1 MTDQTKALSTPRVK
15 PASNW
20 SAIWVLPIIALLIGG
35 WLAWKA
41 YAEAGVMI
49 DIQFDGGDGLQA
61 GKTELIYKGISLGK
75 VQSVNLDQTTQK
87 VHVSIEVDRN
97 AEGFLREKTVF
108 WLVKPN
114 ISLAGVTGL
123 ETLVSGNYI
132 ALNPGE
138 GKPQHKFI
146 ALSDAPP
153 LADSLPGLH
162 LKLRAKTLGSL
173 SEGSPVYF
181 RQIQVGSVT
190 SYKLDNDDRSVVIKV
205 HIKPEYAK
213 LVNADTRFWNASG
226 FSVSA
231 GLSGVKVDVESLLS
245 VAVGGIAFDTNPRAT
260 DDPLSG
266 DGVGSDPLPPLDPK
280 QVLPLYDDFQDAQA
294 GVPVD
299 LVLPNFSGLEPNKTQ
314 VRWNGFPI
322 GTVRGGKV
330 SRDLKNFMAELD
342 IDPRAKPWLTEDAA
356 FWLVQPEISLSGVSG
371 VDALLRGN
379 YIELKPGDINKQP
392 RRQFTALSAPPETNF
407 DAPGLHLQLT
417 TQQAASLK
425 TGSPVLFRQLVVGS
439 ITSVTLAPD
448 HQEVRVGVLIDPKY
462 SNLVNSSSRF
472 WNASGITLSGGLS
485 GFQVRS
491 ESLASLIGGGIA
503 FETPR
508 NDAAAARNG
517 SRFVLYADQ
526 DSATR
531 MGEQITLEVLQG
543 DGLRVGTPVR
553 FRGFQVGEVTGLAL
567 SNDLRQL
574 NLQIALTEEAG
585 RFARQGSTFTV
596 IRPQISLTKAAN
608 LDTLITGP
616 YIEVQPA
623 SNPQAAKQTR
633 FQGQELVRVEKEQ
646 QSGLNLTLT
655 TPQRKSLKPGM
666 AVTYRGIVV
675 GKLTSLE
682 LSPDAASVL
691 VHLLIEPRYAKLVYS
706 GSKFW
711 NESGLN
717 VDFSLFKG
725 AQVRTD
731 SVESLLEGSIAFA
744 TPTDAR
750 KGAPARQGQIFD
762 LSDEVQDE
770 WLQWRPR
777 IAIGK

>member
-35 WLAWKA
+35 WLGWKA
-41 YAEAGVMI
+41 YSEAGVVI
-49 DIQFDGGDGLQA
+49 DIQFDSGDGLQA
-61 GKTELIYKGISLGK
+61 GKTELFYKGIALGK
-75 VQSVNLDQTTQK
+75 VQSVNLDQKTQK
-87 VHVSIEVDRN
+87 VHVSIEVDRH
-97 AEGFLREKTVF
+97 AEDFLREKTTF

-132 ALNPGE
+132 AMLPGD
-138 GKPQHKFI
+138 GKAQHKFV
-146 ALSDAPP
+146 ALIDPPP
-153 LADSLPGLH
+153 LADALPGLH
-162 LKLRAKTLGSL
+162 LQLRAKRLGSL
-173 SEGSPVYF
+173 SEGSPVYY

-190 SYKLDNDDRSVVIKV
+190 SYALNSNDQSVLIKL
-205 HIKPEYAK
+205 HIKPEYAQ
-213 LVNADTRFWNASG
+213 LVNSQSRFWNASG

-245 VAVGGIAFDTNPRAT
+245 VAVGGIAFDTNPRPA
-260 DDPLSG
+260 
-266 DGVGSDPLPPLDPK
+266 DGFEGEISEPQGLPLDYAK
-280 QVLPLYDDFQDAQA
+280 QVFNLYDSFQDAQA
-294 GVPVD
+294 GITIE
-299 LVLPNFSGLEPNKTQ
+299 LKLPNFSGLEPDKTQ
-314 VRWNGFPI
+314 VSWNGFPL
-322 GTVRGGKV
+322 GVVKGGKV
-330 SRDLKNFMAELD
+330 SSDLKSFMAELD

-356 FWLVQPEISLSGVSG
+356 FWLVQPEISLNGISG

-379 YIELKPGDINKQP
+379 YIELKPGSTDKP
-392 RRQFTALSAPPETNF
+392 ARRDFVALPGPPEINF
-407 DAPGLHLQLT
+407 STPGLHLTLT

-425 TGSPVLFRQLVVGS
+425 SGSPVMFRQMVVGK
-439 ITSVTLAPD
+439 ITNVALSSD
-448 HQEVRVGVLIDPKY
+448 HQQVQVGVLIEPKY

-472 WNASGITLSGGLS
+472 WNASGVTLSGGLS
-485 GFQVRS
+485 GFEVRS

-503 FETPR
+503 FETPQSG
-508 NDAAAARNG
+508 AAAVRNG
-517 SRFVLYADQ
+517 SRFVLYPDQ
-526 DSATR
+526 DGAIQT
-531 MGEQITLEVLQG
+531 GEQITLEVLQG
-543 DGLRVGTPVR
+543 DGLHTGTPVR
-553 FRGFQVGEVTGLAL
+553 YRGFQVGEVTGLAL
-567 SNDLRQL
+567 SSDLAHL
-574 NLQIALTEEAG
+574 NLQIMLTEEAG
-585 RFARQGSTFTV
+585 RFARQGSTFSV
-596 IRPQISLTKAAN
+596 IRPQVSLTKAAN

-616 YIEVQPA
+616 YIEVTPA
-623 SNPQAAKQTR
+623 ANPAAARQTQ
-633 FQGQELVRVEKEQ
+633 FKGEALVKIENEAKA
-646 QSGLNLTLT
+646 GLAVTLT
-655 TPQRKSLKPGM
+655 ALQRKSLKPGM
-666 AVTYRGIVV
+666 AVSYRGIAV
-675 GKLTSLE
+675 GEVTSLE

-691 VHLLIEPRYAKLVYS
+691 VHLLIEPRYSKLVYS

-731 SVESLLEGSIAFA
+731 SVEDLLEGSIAFA